1 MKIFSKALLIWL
13 CLVVFAAAADNNS
26 SNLAFTVVKD
36 DNGKPV
42 RNASVVLH
50 RVDKDGKQSKAGV
63 ELKTD
68 AEGKS
73 SFDGA
78 PYGKL
83 RVQVLAPGFQTY
95 GHDYDIDQPQQEI
108 VIKLKRPS
116 GQYTIYK

>member
-13 CLVVFAAAADNNS
+13 CLVVFAAAADNS
-26 SNLAFTVVKD
+26 SSLAFTVLKD

-50 RVDKDGKQSKAGV
+50 RVDKDGHQSKAGV

-68 AEGKS
+68 SEGKS

-83 RVQVLAPGFQTY
+83 RVQVLAPGFQTF
-95 GHDYDIDQPQQEI
+95 GSDYEINQPQQEI